1 MSLCDSNKRRIYD
14 NNNDNNK
21 IDNNNNNNKIDNKH
35 MIMAIINKKMKLF
48 GMLHTNVPA
57 KSIHSAKCL

>member
-21 IDNNNNNNKIDNKH
+21 IDNNNNNKIDNKH